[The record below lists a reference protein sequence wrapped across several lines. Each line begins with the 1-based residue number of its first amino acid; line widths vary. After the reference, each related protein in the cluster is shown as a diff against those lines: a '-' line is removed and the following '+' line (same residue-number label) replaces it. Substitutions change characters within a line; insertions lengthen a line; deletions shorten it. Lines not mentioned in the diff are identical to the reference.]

1 MPEVEHMSRKTLT
14 FLCVLFACLI
24 VIITLLTY
32 FTEAPEGGGSNA
44 APDSNRA
51 QNAFDIPDNARNDAI
66 NIVVEQVSRP
76 TLPDEYY
83 ADKAS
88 GLFSSVGIPEF
99 VMPSIALIKV
109 YGEDV
114 YTMKGTGSGVI
125 MSANG
130 YIITNAHVL
139 EGGENFSVQLASGE
153 IYEAKVV
160 GTDSKQDV
168 GVLKIEATGLTP
180 AVFGKSDDVKLG
192 EEVAVV
198 ASAGQDLADAVTFG
212 NISNVSREFLT
223 DGGNSIECLQTDA
236 ALNPGNSGGPV
247 VNMYGQVIGIVNAKQ
262 AYPDSQSG
270 MNLYEG
276 IGFVLKIDNVLA
288 TAESIIEYGYSNVS
302 VRVGVL
308 YVVIDDYTASYY
320 GVPSGLLV
328 KSVDPTCDIAYS
340 GILPGDIITAIDGQK
355 VLSPESINK
364 VTEGKRPGD
373 IATIE
378 FVRKDLAENVTTYT
392 SEFKYAPVSSLP
404 SNESFE
410 G

>member
-1 MPEVEHMSRKTLT
+1 MSRKTLT
-14 FLCVLFACLI
+14 FLCVFFACLL

-32 FTEAPEGGGSNA
+32 FVKAPETIGSNA
-44 APDSNRA
+44 DPASNSNTP
-51 QNAFDIPDNARNDAI
+51 QNVFDIPDNAKNDAL

-76 TLPDEYY
+76 ALPDEYY

-88 GLFSSVGIPEF
+88 GLFSSIGIPEF

-114 YTMKGTGSGVI
+114 YSLKGTGSGVI

-139 EGGENFSVQLASGE
+139 EGGENFSVQLVSGE

-168 GVLKIEATGLTP
+168 GVLKIEAEGLTP
-180 AVFGKSDDVKLG
+180 AVFGKSGDVKLG

-198 ASAGQDLADAVTFG
+198 ASAGQNLADAVTFG
-212 NISNVSREFLT
+212 NVSNVSRKLMM
-223 DGGNSIECLQTDA
+223 DGGNSVECLQTDA

-276 IGFVLKIDNVLA
+276 IGFVLKIDNVLE

-302 VRVGVL
+302 VRVGIL
-308 YVVIDDYTASYY
+308 YVAIDDYTASYY

-328 KSVDPTCDIAYS
+328 KEVDPTCDIANS
-340 GILPGDIITAIDGQK
+340 GILPGDIITSIDGQK
-355 VLSPESINK
+355 VLSPESIDE
-364 VTEGKRPGD
+364 VTAGKRPGD
-373 IATIE
+373 IASIE
-378 FVRKDLAENVTTYT
+378 FVRKDLAENVTFYT
-392 SEFKYAPVSSLP
+392 AEFKYAPVSSLP
-404 SNESFE
+404 SNESFS